1 MIFPEEE
8 KYDFTMFQL
17 LSNIWDLSFLR
28 TIYESNWAKKYNK
41 AIDASTSIYFG
52 FGLLQKEDK
61 LLAVI

>member
-1 MIFPEEE
+1 
-8 KYDFTMFQL
+8 MFQL